1 MTKPAAYPDSS
12 FLESILTPE
21 SSVFPLAGFDSWFE
35 ERMASHHFTI
45 EQIPFSALR
54 NWSFSEETGNLGH
67 ASGKFFTIEG
77 IEVETNF
84 GGIPQWR
91 QPIINQPEIG
101 FLGFITKKF
110 NGVLHFLFQAKMEPG
125 NIRCIQL
132 GPTLQ
137 ATKSNYTRVHKG
149 NPPPFLEYFQDTES
163 RKVLVDVLQSEQ
175 GGRFL
180 RKRNRNIV
188 IELGE
193 DVNLAENRDY
203 IWLTLGQAQQLLR
216 RDNVINMDARTVLSC
231 LPYHRHMHTHG
242 EVTPN
247 LHTFDQ
253 ILTWFTELKC
263 RYDLNVRSI
272 PLNQA
277 TPWQRDEFSI
287 HHPSGNYFEV
297 IAVRVEADVREVP
310 EWTQPIIRP
319 CHEGLIAFVMREVD
333 GELHFLVQAKVEAG
347 NFDVVEMAPTVQC
360 LTGDYRKAQKEQRPP
375 FVEHVLNARP
385 EDILFDSLQSEEGG
399 RFFREENRNV
409 ILRWSPDFPADIPDN
424 YIWISYTQIKELIR
438 FNNILNIQA
447 RCLLSAV
454 VPPGGV

>member
-1 MTKPAAYPDSS
+1 MTHPDPL
-12 FLESILTPE
+12 FLESIVTPDG
-21 SSVFPLAGFDSWFE
+21 SVFPLAGFDAWFE

-45 EQIPFSALR
+45 EQIPFSDLR
-54 NWSFSEETGNLGH
+54 NWSFSDTTGNLGH

-84 GGIPQWR
+84 GSVPNWR

-101 FLGFITKKF
+101 FLGFIAKKF

-149 NPPPFLEYFQDTES
+149 NPPPFLEYFQDTKN

-188 IELGE
+188 IEVAE
-193 DVNLAENRDY
+193 DVQLAENRDY
-203 IWLTLGQAQQLLR
+203 IWLTLGQAQQLLK

-231 LPYHRHMHTHG
+231 LPFHRHHHDHG
-242 EVTPN
+242 DGPPR
-247 LHTFDQ
+247 LHSFDE

-263 RYDLNVRSI
+263 RYDLSVRPI
-272 PLNQA
+272 PLKQA
-277 TPWQRDEFSI
+277 VPWERDAFSI

-297 IAVRVEADVREVP
+297 IAVRVEADAREVP
-310 EWTQPIIRP
+310 EWTQPIVRP
-319 CHEGLIAFVMREVD
+319 CRDGLIAFVTREVD
-333 GELHFLVQAKVEAG
+333 GEPHFLVQAKVEAG

-360 LTGDYRKAQKEQRPP
+360 LTGDYRKVPESQRPP
-375 FVEHVLNARP
+375 FVEQILHARR

-409 ILRWSPDFPADIPDN
+409 ILRLSKDFPTEIPDN
-424 YIWISYTQIKELIR
+424 YIWISYTQLKEFIR
-438 FNNILNIQA
+438 FNNIVNIQA

-454 VPPGGV
+454 PPHYGL